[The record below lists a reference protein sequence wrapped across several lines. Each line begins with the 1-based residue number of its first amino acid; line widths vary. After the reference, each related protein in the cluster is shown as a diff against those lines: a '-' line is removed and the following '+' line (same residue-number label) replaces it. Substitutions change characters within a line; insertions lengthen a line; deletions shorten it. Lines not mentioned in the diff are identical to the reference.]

1 MRFDLRSNVLVLA
14 CALASIAAAGCGGG
28 GDGGDGDD
36 GPPDWSGWDGG
47 CADDPEGD
55 LAAGTTWQ
63 WQLTGTIDTSLDV
76 AVYDVDLFN
85 TEQAVIDALHGDGR
99 FVVCYFSAGTWEDW
113 RDDAGEFP
121 AEVIGNAM
129 ADWPDE
135 KWLDV
140 RAEAVRGIMQDR
152 LDAAVAKA
160 CDGVEPDNMDGYL
173 EDNDSGFDFDGFD
186 QLDYNSFIADEAHAR
201 GLSVGLKN
209 DVDQL
214 VELAPCYDWAL
225 NEECFAY
232 DECDRYAPFVDAGKA
247 VFHVEYVDDQADGQ
261 DLADE
266 VCGDPALAGFSTL
279 VKDWDLSAWVIA
291 CPG

>member
-1 MRFDLRSNVLVLA
+1 MRRIRGFGLFLPVLA
-14 CALASIAAAGCGGG
+14 LSLAPGCGGG
-28 GDGGDGDD
+28 DDDGDD
-36 GPPDWSGWDGG
+36 GPPDWSAWDGG
-47 CADDPEGD
+47 CEGEPAGD

-63 WQLTGTIDTSLDV
+63 WQLTGAIDTGIGV
-76 AVYDVDLFN
+76 AMYDIDLFN
-85 TEQAVIDALHGDGR
+85 TEQSVIDGLHADGR
-99 FVVCYFSAGTWEDW
+99 FVVCYFSAGTWEEW

-121 AEVIGNAM
+121 DEVIGNAM
-129 ADWPDE
+129 EDWPDE

-140 RAEAVRGIMQDR
+140 RDETVRELMRAR
-152 LDAAVAKA
+152 LDVAVDKE

-186 QLDYNSFIADEAHAR
+186 QLDYNAFIAEEAHAR

-214 VELAPCYDWAL
+214 VVLEPCYDWAL

-232 DECDRYAPFVDAGKA
+232 DECDRYAPFVVAGKA
-247 VFHVEYVDDQADGQ
+247 VFHVEYVDDTADGQ

-266 VCGDPALAGFSTL
+266 ICGDPALEGFSTL
-279 VKDWDLSAWVIA
+279 VKDWDLTAWRIA
-291 CPG
+291 CE

>member
-1 MRFDLRSNVLVLA
+1 MRATTLLRGFVGVLCSFLA
-14 CALASIAAAGCGGG
+14 VGCGGG
-28 GDGGDGDD
+28 DDGDD
-36 GPPDWSGWDGG
+36 GDAAPPDWSDWDGG
-47 CADDPEGD
+47 CAGDPEGD
-55 LAAGTTWQ
+55 LAAGTSWQ
-63 WQLTGTIDTSLDV
+63 WQLTGAIDTGVDV
-76 AVYDVDLFN
+76 EVYDIDLFN
-85 TEQAVIDALHGDGR
+85 TDQAVIDALHGAGR
-99 FVVCYFSAGTWEDW
+99 FVICYFSAGTWEEW

-121 AEVIGNAM
+121 PEVIGNAM

-140 RAEAVRGIMQDR
+140 RAEAVRAIMGDR
-152 LDAAVAKA
+152 LDVAVAKA

-186 QLDYNSFIADEAHAR
+186 QLDYNAFIAEEAHAR

-214 VELAPCYDWAL
+214 VVLEPCYDWAL

-232 DECDRYAPFVDAGKA
+232 EECDRYTPFVDAGKA
-247 VFHVEYVDDQADGQ
+247 VFHVEYVDDQAEGQ

-266 VCGDPALAGFSTL
+266 ICDDPAIAGFSTL
-279 VKDWDLSAWVIA
+279 VKDWDLTAWRIA
-291 CPG
+291 CP